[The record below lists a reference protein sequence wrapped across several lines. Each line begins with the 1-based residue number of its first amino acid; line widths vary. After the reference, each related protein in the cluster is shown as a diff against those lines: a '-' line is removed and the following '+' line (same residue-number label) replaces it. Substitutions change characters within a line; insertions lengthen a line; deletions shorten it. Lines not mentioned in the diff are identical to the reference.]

1 MIQSHF
7 REDGNGEAKRD
18 KESQDAQDVKKRHRP
33 QTCALSMAL
42 SLTGRDLGTLT
53 VTRRRRLTGSA
64 TPTAHRFGDADGG
77 RTPAGAREIY
87 PLLTPVHAHT
97 CPAHT
102 LAMLCSEVFSSG
114 GGGGREREQLIHEWP
129 TDCASRRMGFWS
141 RCCSRACAYYPDRA
155 APPASAAT
163 AEGGRWAC
171 RRCHGAGCR
180 PVARRAS

>member
-1 MIQSHF
+1 MRPGSITISLP
-7 REDGNGEAKRD
+7 KRQR
-18 KESQDAQDVKKRHRP
+18 KPSSARRGSSSDA
-33 QTCALSMAL
+33 
-42 SLTGRDLGTLT
+42 
-53 VTRRRRLTGSA
+53 TRREAVAEGEVNKITF
-64 TPTAHRFGDADGG
+64 TTDA
-77 RTPAGAREIY
+77 PAAAREIGILY
-87 PLLTPVHAHT
+87 PLLTVTPVHAHT

-114 GGGGREREQLIHEWP
+114 GGGGRERALQLIHEWP

>member
-7 REDGNGEAKRD
+7 RDDGNGEAIAKRD
-18 KESQDAQDVKKRHRP
+18 KVKESQVSRRSRREKTTPTSDLCSEHGSESDRTGPRH
-33 QTCALSMAL
+33 TH
-42 SLTGRDLGTLT
+42 GH
-53 VTRRRRLTGSA
+53 A